1 MIDQKR
7 AEDIV
12 RALLC
17 TINPNMECDGKAC
30 AYCTVKELDEAAIQ
44 VLGKDVW
51 TSCIIDGI
59 IIDAADMIYA
69 LLAEND
75 RLSDTIMTLRIMM
88 RGDCGVCLHRHGG
101 IGKEPCASCI
111 DTDER
116 GAWQL
121 EGDEEHGQPKPG
133 V

>member
-1 MIDQKR
+1 MIDRKK

-12 RALLC
+12 RALRC
-17 TINPNMECDGKAC
+17 TS
-30 AYCTVKELDEAAIQ
+30 AIA
-44 VLGKDVW
+44 VNFKRAKSVCLEWSERITD
-51 TSCIIDGI
+51 
-59 IIDAADMIYA
+59 DAADMLEA
-69 LLAEND
+69 LIEEND
-75 RLSDTIMTLRIMM
+75 RLSEALMVLRIKV

-121 EGDEEHGQPKPG
+121 EGDEEHGEP
-133 V
+133 

>member
-1 MIDQKR
+1 MIDRKR

-12 RALLC
+12 RALRC
-17 TINPNMECDGKAC
+17 RSNTGMECDGQAC
-30 AYCTVKELDEAAIQ
+30 AYCTVVELDEETRQ
-44 VLGKDVW
+44 VIGKDVW
-51 TSCIIDGI
+51 TSCNVDGI
-59 IIDAADMIYA
+59 VIDAEDMISA

-75 RLSDTIMTLRIMM
+75 RLSDELMVLRIKMT
-88 RGDCGVCLHRHGG
+88 GDCGVCLHRHGG

-121 EGDEEHGQPKPG
+121 EGDEEHG
-133 V
+133 